1 MEGMITVISDNSAD
15 EQARTNYIN
24 VWSAESYLFFWAKY
38 DLSDDSAIS
47 VYAQKKGSD
56 IDDAGTLALW
66 EANGFKIM
74 DGSDHSEVGDS
85 LTGDSDWN
93 PYYIYLDSNK
103 LGYNSLAYNPEED
116 NSYAFVFRARGVE
129 GTAEIGNVQIVR
141 TQQTGFFFAKDNP
154 NKLTYEIFPSLA
166 VEMDYFAKNIGTED
180 NEFQFTPTLVAQGK
194 EYMGAAFTIT
204 VQVLVNGV
212 EDNDVTSTSDGN
224 GTFTYGVEMA
234 PDDEAIITVRFLAP
248 DFDSEKGEPAG
259 NRKFDVKMDPTDTGS
274 GEEMR
279 EPTSAT
285 LFIKPSQFVLGEMSY
300 DRAGVLE
307 GDSLAITVKAWNEG
321 NYASDVLMVVYVVDS
336 TGDAYNTPDG
346 VKRMTRVAS
355 TTEPVMAPKPV
366 LESQGI
372 YQTWYPITAV
382 WEEAF
387 IPGETT
393 QDFTNVE
400 LYAMINPDP
409 EQQDVD
415 NGYKK
420 QDEYLNQKDD
430 NDAFGQIAVVK
441 DKSSTPS
448 FALGI
453 VGMSVAALIAAAGA
467 SLRREEE

>member
-1 MEGMITVISDNSAD
+1 
-15 EQARTNYIN
+15 
-24 VWSAESYLFFWAKY
+24 
-38 DLSDDSAIS
+38 
-47 VYAQKKGSD
+47 
-56 IDDAGTLALW
+56 
-66 EANGFKIM
+66 
-74 DGSDHSEVGDS
+74 
-85 LTGDSDWN
+85 
-93 PYYIYLDSNK
+93 
-103 LGYNSLAYNPEED
+103 
-116 NSYAFVFRARGVE
+116 
-129 GTAEIGNVQIVR
+129 
-141 TQQTGFFFAKDNP
+141 
-154 NKLTYEIFPSLA
+154 
-166 VEMDYFAKNIGTED
+166 
-180 NEFQFTPTLVAQGK
+180 
-194 EYMGAAFTIT
+194 
-204 VQVLVNGV
+204 
-212 EDNDVTSTSDGN
+212 
-224 GTFTYGVEMA
+224 
-234 PDDEAIITVRFLAP
+234 
-248 DFDSEKGEPAG
+248 
-259 NRKFDVKMDPTDTGS
+259 MDPVDTGS
-274 GEEMR
+274 DEEMR

-300 DRAGVLE
+300 DRQGVLE

-321 NYASDVLMVVYVVDS
+321 NYASDVLMVVYVIDS

-400 LYAMINPDP
+400 LYAMINPEP
-409 EQQDVD
+409 EQIDID
-415 NGYKK
+415 NGHKK

-453 VGMSVAALIAAAGA
+453 VGMSVAALVAAAGA